1 MVGTRISTRRSRAE
15 RRRMVATGLFEINGG
30 VNDAGGNWPDEL
42 STSGNASGSL
52 HQKRGMDDSRKIS
65 VLRHGDAPTHRSN
78 SSHRD
83 DRGRTPDQIGRQS
96 VAPGQRRG

>member
-52 HQKRGMDDSRKIS
+52 HQKRRMDDSREIS
-65 VLRHGDAPTHRSN
+65 LLCDRHASAHRRNPADRDA
-78 SSHRD
+78 
-83 DRGRTPDQIGRQS
+83 RGGSPDQLGRSS
-96 VAPGQRRG
+96 VGY